1 MKFKIIYL
9 YNIIIFGL
17 WGFLQ
22 WNAHWRFLFFQTK
35 LSKIESYYKHFK
47 GTLRIIPELEN
58 QIILDLF
65 HIVLHLLIL
74 IIFWF
79 SLYFLL
85 KFLKK

>member
-22 WNAHWRFLFFQTK
+22 WNAHWKFLF
-35 LSKIESYYKHFK
+35 LKIKSQKIHSYYNHFK

-58 QIILDLF
+58 QIIPDLY

-74 IIFWF
+74 IMFWF
-79 SLYFLL
+79 SLCYLL
-85 KFLKK
+85 KSLKK